1 MTEGSPQSLPLVRT
15 GKSAVDLAALE
26 PLASKLAREIQAL
39 LEIRVK
45 GDIALAADTANAARY
60 PEWRIAQNPFGAII
74 RVRWAGSSEEM
85 LLQLP
90 GFLVS
95 QLVDL
100 HYGGTGNVPVSG
112 EFSAAEMRFVERLA
126 DQLASIFQIT
136 FAQFGLSSNASA
148 EVQTDILFAN
158 WPKSRDEIAV
168 QPITVERTGIK
179 SSTISIIIAIET
191 IRSLSGRTHENTAA
205 APPPD
210 AAWAERVR
218 QATMQVRLPARTVL
232 TRNELPFQRL
242 LTLAPGDILPLLL
255 PAHIPLTV
263 AGRTFAYGTLG
274 EANGRAAL
282 FIEKLEKEPLL

>member
-1 MTEGSPQSLPLVRT
+1 MPLVRT
-15 GKSAVDLAALE
+15 AKSAVDLAALE
-26 PLASKLAREIQAL
+26 PFSSKIAREIQAL
-39 LEIRVK
+39 LESRIKV
-45 GDIALAADTANAARY
+45 DIALVPATANAARY

-74 RVRWAGSSEEM
+74 RLRWSGGNEEM

-112 EFSAAEMRFVERLA
+112 EFSAAELRFVERLA
-126 DQLASIFQIT
+126 DQLASIFQTI
-136 FAQFGLSSNASA
+136 FSPFGLSSNVSA
-148 EVQTDILFAN
+148 DVQTDILFAN

-168 QPITVERTGIK
+168 QPITVEGPGIK
-179 SSTISIIIAIET
+179 SSTISIIIAVET
-191 IRSLSGRTHENTAA
+191 IRSLSSRSHEIAEVE
-205 APPPD
+205 APSD

-218 QATMQVRLPARTVL
+218 QAAMNVRLPARTVL
-232 TRNELPFQRL
+232 TRSELPFQRL
-242 LTLAPGDILPLLL
+242 LTLSPGDIVPLLL

-263 AGRTFAYGTLG
+263 AGRTFAHGTLG

-282 FIEKLEKEPLL
+282 FIEKLEKGTEL